1 MRKWGVGF
9 LTVNKIRWK
18 HFVLL
23 LLCVCVHN
31 WSVSQWKQYE
41 LQIWSS
47 WRNTIFRKW
56 KAPRNSTPENR
67 HAHGEYFR
75 CFHSCTWWIK
85 TLPQSLICIE
95 EILLYTVHIDYNIN
109 YHWVLIL
116 ELEAPKCSVVERY
129 MCWNVSWPASED
141 SLVKNCLS
149 LSSKLYPS
157 HCGTSLYQAPML
169 YFTAKWLGSF

>member
-1 MRKWGVGF
+1 MSSKSGAAGEIF
-9 LTVNKIRWK
+9 IFECEKS
-18 HFVLL
+18 HG
-23 LLCVCVHN
+23 
-31 WSVSQWKQYE
+31 
-41 LQIWSS
+41 IWPLKMD
-47 WRNTIFRKW
+47 T
-56 KAPRNSTPENR
+56 
-67 HAHGEYFR
+67 HGECSW

-157 HCGTSLYQAPML
+157 HCGMSLHQAPVFIL
-169 YFTAKWLGSF
+169 LPNVWLVFKIYFAILHNIVQ